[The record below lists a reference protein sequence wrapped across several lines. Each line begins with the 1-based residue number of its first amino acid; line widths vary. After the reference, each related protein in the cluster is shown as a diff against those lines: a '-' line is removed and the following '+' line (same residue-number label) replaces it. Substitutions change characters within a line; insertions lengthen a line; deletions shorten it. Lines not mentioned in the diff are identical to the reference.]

1 LKPRLSK
8 LKRAFLQ
15 KGGRVNK
22 QSILDQFKVDNEQL
36 FQLSNLTITDFTN
49 QILDSINRGD
59 NLLIIKQGSVPEP
72 IRLKLIELYGRL
84 V

>member
-1 LKPRLSK
+1 MKPRLSK